1 MGSEEAGRASGLTPR
16 ARIIAAATSGADPV
30 LMFEGPIPAVNKA
43 LAITDLSIS
52 DIDVFEMNEAF
63 AGVALHIQKTFNV
76 PDDRYNVNGGAIAMG
91 HPLGATG
98 SMLVGIVTLTI
109 DDPDAGANTQT
120 EAYID
125 EMGATIGRL
134 HDEVDEITG
143 VVITS
148 AKTTFFAG
156 ADLTQVI
163 KAGPDDAQELA
174 DSTTR
179 IKADLRR
186 LELLGKP
193 VVASINGAALGGG
206 LELALACH
214 HRIAADV
221 PGSRIGLPE
230 AMLGVLPGG
239 GHVLDDEQPLAGAD
253 EAVLAAGNL
262 LDRGR
267 ILAAQAADLLP

>member
-206 LELALACH
+206 LEPALT
-214 HRIAADV
+214 
-221 PGSRIGLPE
+221 
-230 AMLGVLPGG
+230 
-239 GHVLDDEQPLAGAD
+239 
-253 EAVLAAGNL
+253 
-262 LDRGR
+262 DRKSVV
-267 ILAAQAADLLP
+267 